1 MGSVDEVRESDF
13 GRSGY
18 LHYGLGNKH
27 KNEELGLFVL
37 WASGLERNA
46 LYLFTLFAELIS
58 GVGCG

>member
-1 MGSVDEVRESDF
+1 MGSFVKGRAVHVGSVDEVRESDF

-37 WASGLERNA
+37 
-46 LYLFTLFAELIS
+46 
-58 GVGCG
+58 